1 MAYYGFPADRNLFDE
16 DGNVGNTLVL
26 CVGEIKPKYIVIT
39 TAAEAA
45 LRSR

>member
-16 DGNVGNTLVL
+16 DGNTLVL

-39 TAAEAA
+39 TASEAA